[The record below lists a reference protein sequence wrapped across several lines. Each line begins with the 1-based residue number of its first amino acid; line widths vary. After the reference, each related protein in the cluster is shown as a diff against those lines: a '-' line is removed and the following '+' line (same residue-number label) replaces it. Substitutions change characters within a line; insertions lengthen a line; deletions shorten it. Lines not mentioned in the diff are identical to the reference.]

1 MQHVLLL
8 WQTSKSASETCV
20 KFLQN
25 PIESDLRVVEVSIS
39 LIPNP
44 KESMDGRREPANFS
58 LRFAKSIKT
67 GISLAD

>member
-1 MQHVLLL
+1 M
-8 WQTSKSASETCV
+8 